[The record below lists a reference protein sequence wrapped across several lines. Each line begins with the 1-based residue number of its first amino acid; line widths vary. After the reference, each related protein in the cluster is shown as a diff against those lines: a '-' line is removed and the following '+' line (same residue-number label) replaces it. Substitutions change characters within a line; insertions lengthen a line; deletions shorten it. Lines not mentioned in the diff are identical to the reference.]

1 MDVLEDML
9 FLSPKN
15 CLQPTSLGHR
25 KMLNLDD
32 CTRFHSDIA
41 IIASHY
47 ISHLARCYV
56 VTQESLKILDGV
68 THAEISNFTFPFNG
82 MVGST
87 LEQHKSLTISPSAV
101 SGRII
106 NAHFYLTSL
115 SINLVLVFSPGWI
128 CHISNHVLV
137 HIENLQE
144 NLSASTIFN
153 YKNEYLLT
161 VCSAKSINVLI
172 LESLSQRTHLST
184 PAVTLSGSRQEVDTD
199 EHSYPVEV
207 VVSWPLQAVLY
218 NTGHCGLYKLQG
230 LDKHSLGLNLVF
242 LGLLDLLHVDSTET
256 RYVTSLSN
264 LSIAGCIHT
273 TTSSG
278 EAALSF
284 AYIYYL
290 ESSVRVD
297 TMDLAASIRSLTES
311 GFLSKIRAMRAE
323 FLSLPTPSVTA
334 QFYNVSVASPLS
346 QLFLTSSANT
356 LPTKILS
363 LYATERHLVLHL
375 MDDSVAVYSIKKVDT
390 EARVVSL
397 ADAEAFQPI
406 HRHMRSRLASRA
418 YSPTEVEFIV
428 ENDATFDR
436 HIVLECRIKQ
446 LINRSRT
453 NNAIVENRVPF
464 LAKSLGHVGTIMGV
478 DDPADHTSSVETA
491 STLPQIRFKPEEKD
505 RDMLAVIYSSTVFFF
520 PVAFLTIHG
529 TPGLPANF
537 LPEILTTYSMARFGC
552 TGEDSRADYLKEELD
567 IHSDNVKEMLA
578 SENASSIYGSMQL
591 TPHPL
596 LLPTQKSRDRQKYL
610 SIVQAMFPEQAFF
623 LEEVA
628 RMVND
633 PFYLD
638 NADYLVCMGSLLAVF
653 NSFRAEQRT
662 LELRSYDAGL
672 KSVMAAIC
680 TTFPPVAVIKNRFII
695 LPQKTKITAGYGFS
709 TKMPKTN
716 SFNVMLPA
724 WDLLQHTVLSAKIF
738 PMTLSGKQFL
748 RVYRQLSHRGILSFV
763 GCGTA
768 INNAFYVFTES
779 PPKIKLSRVF
789 QYDEEALQL
798 FRSERRIRVFIRS
811 LLQAIN
817 FLYSNDTKL
826 IHRDL
831 RPNQIWVK
839 KNSNG
844 DPVAKIYHMGFMYPL
859 SANEPMEHNTIW
871 VAPEVVCGG
880 IDTKSDIWSVGTL
893 TFRLLETLVN
903 LHQGRRGHNL
913 NNLFCPSFADISKVP
928 SFAPGSGERSL
939 LVANNSSVI
948 YQMMLMSSD
957 KVEVAPNRYAVYTV
971 KNCDAAIE
979 KAKVPWSM
987 RRAYFAST
995 GILPWYDLNYAKPG
1009 AQKEECGNLDTF
1021 FETAIY
1027 SQIISANAVDFIK
1040 RCWTFNLDLRWSPEL
1055 MLTHPWLISRPK
1067 QLLIQN

>member
-1 MDVLEDML
+1 
-9 FLSPKN
+9 
-15 CLQPTSLGHR
+15 
-25 KMLNLDD
+25 MLNLDD
-32 CTRFHSDIA
+32 CTRFHSDTA

-47 ISHLARCYV
+47 ISHLARCYI
-56 VTQESLKILDGV
+56 VTQESLKILDGI
-68 THAEISNFTFPFNG
+68 THAEISNFIFPFNG
-82 MVGST
+82 VLSSN
-87 LEQHKSLTISPSAV
+87 LEQHKSLTISPSTV

-106 NAHFYLTSL
+106 NAHFYVTSL
-115 SINLVLVFSPGWI
+115 SVNLVLVFSPGWI

-144 NLSASTIFN
+144 NLSASTIFSC
-153 YKNEYLLT
+153 KNEYLLT
-161 VCSAKSINVLI
+161 VCSAKSIYILT
-172 LESLSQRTHLST
+172 LESLSQRTHLSI
-184 PAVTLSGSRQEVDTD
+184 PAVTLSNRLGSRQDIDTD

-207 VVSWPLQAVLY
+207 IISWPLQIILY
-218 NTGHCGLYKLQG
+218 STGCCSLYKLQD

-242 LGLLDLLHVDSTET
+242 LGLLDLLRIDSTET

-264 LSIAGCIHT
+264 FSIVDCTHA

-278 EAALSF
+278 EIVLKF

-297 TMDLAASIRSLTES
+297 TMDLSASIRSLTES
-311 GFLSKIRAMRAE
+311 GFSSKIRAMRIE
-323 FLSLPTPSVTA
+323 FPSLPTPSVTA
-334 QFYNVSVASPLS
+334 QFYNISVTSPLS

-356 LPTKILS
+356 LPTKVLS
-363 LYATERHLVLHL
+363 LYATEHHLVLHL
-375 MDDSVAVYSIKKVDT
+375 MDDSVAVYSITNVDT

-406 HRHMRSRLASRA
+406 HRHMRSRLASRT
-418 YSPTEVEFIV
+418 YSPSEVEFIID
-428 ENDATFDR
+428 NDATFDR

-453 NNAIVENRVPF
+453 NNTIVRNRVPF
-464 LAKSLGHVGTIMGV
+464 LAKSLGHAGTIMGV
-478 DDPADHTSSVETA
+478 DDLAGHISSVETA
-491 STLPQIRFKPEEKD
+491 PTLSQIKFKPEEKS
-505 RDMLAVIYSSTVFFF
+505 RDMLVITYSSTVFFL
-520 PVAFLTIHG
+520 PVTFLTIQG
-529 TPGLPANF
+529 TPGLPTNF
-537 LPEILTTYSMARFGC
+537 LPEILITYSMARFGC
-552 TGEDSRADYLKEELD
+552 MGEDPKTDYLKEKLD
-567 IHSDNVKEMLA
+567 IYSNNVKEILA
-578 SENASSIYGSMQL
+578 SNNTSSIHSSIQII
-591 TPHPL
+591 PHPL
-596 LLPTQKSRDRQKYL
+596 LLPTQNLRDRKKYL
-610 SIVQAMFPEQAFF
+610 SIAQAIFPEQAFF
-623 LEEVA
+623 LEQVA

-638 NADYLVCMGSLLAVF
+638 NADYLVCMGSLLAIF

-695 LPQKTKITAGYGFS
+695 LPQRTKITAGYGFS
-709 TKMPKTN
+709 TKRPKTN
-716 SFNVMLPA
+716 SFTVMLPA

-738 PMTLSGKQFL
+738 PLTLSGKQFL

-768 INNAFYVFTES
+768 INNAFYILTEA
-779 PPKIKLSRVF
+779 PPKVKLSHVF
-789 QYDEEALQL
+789 RYDGEALQL
-798 FRSERRIRVFIRS
+798 FRSERRIKIFIRS

-831 RPNQIWVK
+831 RPNQIWIK

-844 DPVAKIYHMGFMYPL
+844 DPVAKIYHMGFMCPL
-859 SANEPMEHNTIW
+859 SANEPMEYNTIW

-880 IDTKSDIWSVGTL
+880 IDIKSDVWSVGTIA
-893 TFRLLETLVN
+893 FRLLEILVN
-903 LHQGRRGHNL
+903 LHQGQCGHSL

-939 LVANNSSVI
+939 LVANNASVI

-957 KVEVAPNRYAVYTV
+957 KIEVAPKRYAVYTV
-971 KNCDAAIE
+971 KNCDIAIE

-995 GILPWYDLNYAKPG
+995 GILPWHDLNYAKPG

-1027 SQIISANAVDFIK
+1027 SQIISADAVDFVK
-1040 RCWTFNLDLRWSPEL
+1040 RCWTFNLDLRLSPEL
-1055 MLTHPWLISRPK
+1055 MLTHPWLVSRSK
-1067 QLLIQN
+1067 QLSVQN